1 MFSSQVIPIC
11 LKKYINYL
19 ITGLMA
25 AILILPENEAF
36 RKVDSGG
43 VLCVFLYSPT
53 ESNYVEKYL
62 LTFISI
68 KYLGIF
74 HLKMQIIHF
83 FRSNYLTLTL
93 FVTSIDLL

>member
-1 MFSSQVIPIC
+1 
-11 LKKYINYL
+11 
-19 ITGLMA
+19 MA

-53 ESNYVEKYL
+53 ESNYVEKHL

-74 HLKMQIIHF
+74 H
-83 FRSNYLTLTL
+83 
-93 FVTSIDLL
+93 

>member
-1 MFSSQVIPIC
+1 
-11 LKKYINYL
+11 
-19 ITGLMA
+19 MA

-43 VLCVFLYSPT
+43 VLCVFLYIPT
-53 ESNYVEKYL
+53 ESNYVEKHL
-62 LTFISI
+62 LPFISI

-74 HLKMQIIHF
+74 HLKMQIIHI

>member
-1 MFSSQVIPIC
+1 
-11 LKKYINYL
+11 
-19 ITGLMA
+19 MA
-25 AILILPENEAF
+25 AISILPENEAF

-53 ESNYVEKYL
+53 KSNYVEKHL
-62 LTFISI
+62 LIFISI

-74 HLKMQIIHF
+74 HLKMLIIHI

-93 FVTSIDLL
+93 FVTSVDLLWIWNVKN

>member
-1 MFSSQVIPIC
+1 
-11 LKKYINYL
+11 
-19 ITGLMA
+19 MA

-43 VLCVFLYSPT
+43 VLCVFSHSST
-53 ESNYVEKYL
+53 ESNYVEKHL

-74 HLKMQIIHF
+74 HLKMQIIHI

-93 FVTSIDLL
+93 FVTSVEYEYEM

>member
-1 MFSSQVIPIC
+1 MFSSQMIPIY
-11 LKKYINYL
+11 LKKYINYWFN
-19 ITGLMA
+19 GGH
-25 AILILPENEAF
+25 LILPENEAF

-53 ESNYVEKYL
+53 ESNYVEKHVL
-62 LTFISI
+62 AFISI

-74 HLKMQIIHF
+74 HLKMQIIHI

-93 FVTSIDLL
+93 FVTSVDLL